1 MVSGPHVRP
10 LGAAALAPPCGGLR
24 PLGLPRPSASRP
36 LRVRFLPSGGDVC
49 EIYRKSTLRPFSG
62 PWVSF
67 CPSRPPCIG
76 KPHSK
81 PSTSRLMASTDAP
94 RPTRR
99 QTPDP
104 KGTGGRRPREP
115 KGAKSPAG
123 RYKGRRAQ
131 RAHLRPAKS
140 WAALGPSPRFLPF
153 GCRPLG
159 AGAEPQLGPLRAVAA
174 FRPFGLHPSRPA
186 FRLFGF
192 ETLEARRASRAR
204 RLSKII

>member
-1 MVSGPHVRP
+1 
-10 LGAAALAPPCGGLR
+10 
-24 PLGLPRPSASRP
+24 
-36 LRVRFLPSGGDVC
+36 
-49 EIYRKSTLRPFSG
+49 
-62 PWVSF
+62 
-67 CPSRPPCIG
+67 
-76 KPHSK
+76 
-81 PSTSRLMASTDAP
+81 MASTDAP

-123 RYKGRRAQ
+123 RCKGRRAQ

-174 FRPFGLHPSRPA
+174 FRPFGFHPSRPA
-186 FRLFGF
+186 FRFLVFWIYPQLRLLKARAPAHARVFVFCIQRLFCVHGGKKLGF
-192 ETLEARRASRAR
+192 LRVPRVLPTHFGVLAHTFWGAYPHI
-204 RLSKII
+204 LGCLPTHFGVP